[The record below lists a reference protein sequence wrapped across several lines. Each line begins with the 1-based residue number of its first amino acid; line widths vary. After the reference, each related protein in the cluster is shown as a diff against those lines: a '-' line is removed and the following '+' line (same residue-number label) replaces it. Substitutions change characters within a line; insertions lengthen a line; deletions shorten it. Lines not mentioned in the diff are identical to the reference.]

1 MRFRG
6 GSSAER
12 RLYRAIINLAA
23 TSFTLLA
30 R

>member
-1 MRFRG
+1 MRFV
-6 GSSAER
+6 SESWPER

-23 TSFTLLA
+23 VSFTLPA